1 MISTKQSGRIIEYG
15 MGREDIEMGIYKKL
29 FWMSL
34 VVILLSACNYGTVE
48 WHEDFRFTG
57 TVEKKLIDEG
67 MLVIKEY
74 DAPEGK
80 KQGLTYRIPVDKI
93 EEYKVGDNL
102 LVIVEANIEEDIW
115 DLDHLRFEIE
125 PIENQ

>member
-1 MISTKQSGRIIEYG
+1 MSFRLLGQYSGVRQ
-15 MGREDIEMGIYKKL
+15 DIRWYQGI
-29 FWMSL
+29 
-34 VVILLSACNYGTVE
+34 
-48 WHEDFRFTG
+48 
-57 TVEKKLIDEG
+57 
-67 MLVIKEY
+67 

-93 EEYKVGDNL
+93 EEYKVGEKL
-102 LVIVEANIEEDIW
+102 LVIVEANIEEEIW